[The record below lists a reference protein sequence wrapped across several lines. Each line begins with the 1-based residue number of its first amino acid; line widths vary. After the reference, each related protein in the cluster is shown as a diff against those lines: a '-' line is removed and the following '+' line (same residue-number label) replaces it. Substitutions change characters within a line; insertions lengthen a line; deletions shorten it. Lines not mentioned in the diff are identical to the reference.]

1 MRSKLVVLLLLLVL
15 VSTAAHAQGRLRKA
29 EPNSRPPSTP
39 ALAPLP
45 AAKDE
50 LYQQVAKLDAE
61 MFAAFNTHDVDK
73 LMSYFAPNLEFFHD
87 KGGLS
92 DFSQTKA
99 GFTRLFAQSPDIS
112 RTLVPSSLEVFPVK
126 GYGAV
131 HIATQ
136 RFCHVENG
144 REDCGNSKFVMVWQ
158 QQAGTWKITRVVS
171 YDH

>member
-1 MRSKLVVLLLLLVL
+1 MRSILVVLLLLFVL
-15 VSTAAHAQGRLRKA
+15 AGTAARAQSRPRKA
-29 EPNSRPPSTP
+29 EPSSRPPSTP
-39 ALAPLP
+39 ALAPQP
-45 AAKDE
+45 TAKDE
-50 LYQQVAKLDAE
+50 LYQQVARLDAE
-61 MFAAFNTHDVDK
+61 MFAAFNAHDVDK

-92 DFSQTKA
+92 NFVQTKE
-99 GFTRLFAQSPDIS
+99 GFARLFAQSPDIT
-112 RTLVPSSLEVFPVK
+112 RTLVPGSLEVFPVK
-126 GYGAV
+126 DYGAM

-144 REDCGNSKFVMVWQ
+144 RNDCGNSKFVMVWQ